1 MVRTYTYFR
10 SYACLFNDCIGS
22 LARIGPNDLVT
33 TDIDLLHRMSAARS
47 PYVRS
52 DFFLAF
58 RLAPGIDNIF
68 SMRDDKLHGKR
79 KAQMQ
84 MGYTGKENIG
94 LEASIDVQ
102 VKNFVDLVRRNYVST
117 AEETRPMDLAMKVR
131 CFDAVASLWI
141 G

>member
-1 MVRTYTYFR
+1 
-10 SYACLFNDCIGS
+10 
-22 LARIGPNDLVT
+22 
-33 TDIDLLHRMSAARS
+33 MSAARS